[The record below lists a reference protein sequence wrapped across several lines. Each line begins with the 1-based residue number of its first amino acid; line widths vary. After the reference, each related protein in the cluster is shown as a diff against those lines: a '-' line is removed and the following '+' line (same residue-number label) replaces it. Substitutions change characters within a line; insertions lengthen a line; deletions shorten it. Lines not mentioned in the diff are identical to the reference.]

1 MDKAEKEKFLEL
13 TSPPALVTEINIIKR
28 PDTSLKQKH
37 YSSIT
42 AEMYKFIFRQVIL
55 HTINIYCLVPVL

>member
-13 TSPPALVTEINIIKR
+13 TFPPALVIEINIIKKS
-28 PDTSLKQKH
+28 DTPLKQKH
-37 YSSIT
+37 YSSTI
-42 AEMYKFIFRQVIL
+42 AKMYKFIFRQVIL